1 LGFRFFDDLLYPD
14 ARRWRDFLLLRWQ
27 GGGVLDLAEQ
37 DPESRAE

>member
-1 LGFRFFDDLLYPD
+1 LGFRFFEDCSILT
-14 ARRWRDFLLLRWQ
+14 RGVGMMLLRWQ